1 MGSQMGTPTVSRL
14 YCTIP
19 VFVKGTN
26 LHRFG
31 EDFFFFYD
39 FFGRLFSPDFS
50 NVCCITLFICRLI
63 LPVHERRVS
72 YGVQKSRFKING
84 RFSRQTSTSDHVP
97 APNTREV

>member
-31 EDFFFFYD
+31 EDFFFFFTIFWAGYSVLILAMSVAL
-39 FFGRLFSPDFS
+39 LFSS
-50 NVCCITLFICRLI
+50 A
-63 LPVHERRVS
+63 
-72 YGVQKSRFKING
+72 G
-84 RFSRQTSTSDHVP
+84 
-97 APNTREV
+97 